1 MQYLCEKTKNGRKIS
16 RVFGYDSIVEIPES
30 LMGETVTELG
40 DYVFSD
46 RMDPKELEE
55 ALRRGNLCTEEGK
68 TVESVDKLPEIAG
81 PDLEELILPQSIEKT
96 GRYAFY
102 NCRNLKKISFGGALR
117 DLGAGAL
124 TGCHQVSELTV
135 RLGENDRSCL
145 REILT
150 EIPETLCVKIEK
162 KNQKGCFWFP
172 EFFEEGVENTPARI
186 LETHVH
192 GTGLHYRNCFLEKE
206 FQFEE
211 YDSLF
216 YLAKAQENIQL
227 AARIALGRLLYP
239 LRLTKE
245 AEERYIEYLR
255 ENAGSVG
262 CSLIENKE
270 LNQLEF
276 LVKNCLPGGQK
287 GRETLHT
294 LTEKAG
300 ADGYA
305 QAGSFLLDFSHTM
318 YPSVRRRFVL

>member
-1 MQYLCEKTKNGRKIS
+1 MEIKWNGEFAYEVTGDGVKILRCFS
-16 RVFGYDSIVEIPES
+16 FGEYAGIPGEI
-30 LMGETVTELG
+30 
-40 DYVFSD
+40 
-46 RMDPKELEE
+46 
-55 ALRRGNLCTEEGK
+55 EGK
-68 TVESVDKLPEIAG
+68 PVAELASYAFSEHMDGTIKEKIDAARSADRLSPPQALCGVRLKEISLPET
-81 PDLEELILPQSIEKT
+81 LERI
-96 GRYAFY
+96 GRYTFY
-102 NCRNLKKISFGGALR
+102 NCSSLESIRFYSRTR
-117 DLGAGAL
+117 DIGAGAF
-124 TGCHQVSELTV
+124 TGCHRVRTLDFTVCGQDAAGLKELLTELTEV
-135 RLGENDRSCL
+135 
-145 REILT
+145 
-150 EIPETLCVKIEK
+150 LCVCYHGEEDA
-162 KNQKGCFWFP
+162 CLWFP
-172 EFFEEGVENTPARI
+172 EYYEEGVENTPARI

-318 YPSVRRRFVL
+318 YPSVRWRFVL

>member
-16 RVFGYDSIVEIPES
+16 RVFGYDSIVEIPER

-81 PDLEELILPQSIEKT
+81 SDLEELILSKSIEKT

-102 NCRNLKKISFGGALR
+102 NCRNLKKLSFGGTLR

-150 EIPETLCVKIEK
+150 ELPETLCVKIEEK
-162 KNQKGCFWFP
+162 EQKGCLWFP

-186 LETHVH
+186 LENHVH
-192 GTGLHYRNCFLEKE
+192 GSGIRYRNCFQNRVLNTGEYDEIFPYAIAWEKE
-206 FQFEE
+206 QVV
-211 YDSLF
+211 LR
-216 YLAKAQENIQL
+216 L
-227 AARIALGRLLYP
+227 ALGRVLFP
-239 LRLTKE
+239 LRLTEKAQE
-245 AEERYIEYLR
+245 KYLVYLR
-255 ENAGSVG
+255 EHSVHAA
-262 CSLIENKE
+262 E
-270 LNQLEF
+270 LL
-276 LVKNCLPGGQK
+276 
-287 GRETLHT
+287 GREKEYQLLERLLELLQPDRETI
-294 LTEKAG
+294 EKLLET
-300 ADGYA
+300 A
-305 QAGSFLLDFSHTM
+305 QRQEDPQWTGILMERLGSLGKKK
-318 YPSVRRRFVL
+318 RRSFEL